1 MAEEDIEK
9 PDDQNVA
16 GISSDDIV
24 SRVYEGG
31 FKTWEC
37 SVDLAVYLKSLFDE
51 RKLNL
56 GDKVHIIEVCDSRF
70 ALI

>member
-9 PDDQNVA
+9 PEDQGVA

-37 SVDLAVYLKSLFDE
+37 SVDLAVYIKSLLN
-51 RKLNL
+51 KGTLNL
-56 GDKVHIIEVCDSRF
+56 GDKVHVIEVCGSRL
-70 ALI
+70 ALM